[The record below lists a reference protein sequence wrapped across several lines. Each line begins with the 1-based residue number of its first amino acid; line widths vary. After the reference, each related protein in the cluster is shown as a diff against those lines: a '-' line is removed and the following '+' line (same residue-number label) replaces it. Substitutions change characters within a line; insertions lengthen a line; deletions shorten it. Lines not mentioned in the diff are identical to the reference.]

1 MKKLPKLLIA
11 SLLFIV
17 ALWFA
22 FYTEPLSERKAR
34 EALKQYK
41 PEQLVEHHWQN
52 SLPQL
57 ASQALPFGQFI
68 EQLQA
73 DPEALRLQS
82 GRLLGIGSNVYYVVT
97 GDADGVTFADN
108 EFLFDLEGVPCH
120 IPTKYI
126 FGNVARDASGWFD
139 LGDFQNTMDFNSVS
153 ACINQHIKQQVISP
167 LLADA
172 HNISH
177 CHFCAA
183 VEVKPGQRRVD
194 SLVLFPY
201 ILERD

>member
-1 MKKLPKLLIA
+1 MKKISKLLVGA
-11 SLLFIV
+11 LLFFV

-34 EALKQYK
+34 EALKQYN
-41 PEQLVEHHWQN
+41 PEQLVEHHWLN
-52 SLPQL
+52 SMPQL
-57 ASQALPFGQFI
+57 ASEALPLAQFVQ
-68 EQLQA
+68 QLQA
-73 DPEALRLQS
+73 DPEALRQQS

-97 GDADGVTFADN
+97 GDADDVTFADN
-108 EFLFDLEGVPCH
+108 EFCFSIEGVACH

-139 LGDFQNTMDFNSVS
+139 IGDFQNTMDFNSVS
-153 ACINQHIKQQVISP
+153 ACINQRIKEQVVGP

-172 HNISH
+172 QSIGC

-194 SLVLFPY
+194 SLVLYPY
-201 ILERD
+201 IFERD